1 MAAERHGAEI
11 WAAVCRATNV
21 AQFDHVG
28 HVIWASERFCT
39 TMGYSLVEM
48 KGLHHRAFCS
58 PQEQVSPGYRRLWH
72 DLERGRAASGEC
84 TRITKDGREVRLH
97 AAYDPLTDDDGA
109 ISGFVKV
116 ATDVTERRRGEAERS
131 ARLAALDRSQ
141 AVVEFAP
148 DGILLHA
155 NERFLGLTG
164 YRLEDVVGRHHRS
177 FCDPAYAASADYAA
191 FWSRL
196 AGGRIDSGVRC
207 WRARDGEECWLQA
220 SYTPVSDAMGRP
232 LRIVAIASDVTRQ
245 VRLERAVATRR
256 DEQQRFQSA
265 LEAKTAEVQTAMTQL
280 ASVVDT
286 IRSLSAQADLM
297 KLNAAIDAAHA
308 GEAPSGVIGTGAWR
322 ARRRG

>member
-21 AQFDHVG
+21 VQFDHVG

-39 TMGYSLVEM
+39 TMGYGLAEM
-48 KGLHHRAFCS
+48 QGLHHRVFCS
-58 PQEQVSPGYRRLWH
+58 AQELASPGYRRLWH
-72 DLERGRAASGEC
+72 DLERGRAVSGEC

-109 ISGFVKV
+109 VCGFVKV
-116 ATDVTERRRGEAERS
+116 ATDVTDRRRSDAERS

-141 AVVEFAP
+141 AVVEFSP
-148 DGILLHA
+148 DGVVLHA
-155 NERFLGLTG
+155 NERFLALTG

-177 FCDPAYAASADYAA
+177 FCDPGYVASTGYAA
-191 FWSRL
+191 FWARM
-196 AGGRIDSGVRC
+196 AGGEIDSGVHC

-220 SYTPVSDAMGRP
+220 SYTPVSDATGRP
-232 LRIVAIASDVTRQ
+232 LRIVAIASDVSRQ
-245 VRLERAVATRR
+245 VRLDRAVAERL

-265 LEAKTAEVQTAMTQL
+265 LEAKTAAVQELMTQL
-280 ASVVDT
+280 AGVVGT
-286 IRSLSAQADLM
+286 IKSLSAQADLM

-308 GEAPSGVIGTGAWR
+308 GEGAVHGIGTGAWR